1 MALQRRSGNRFQASI
16 WPGFVDAMTGLLLVL
31 MFVLTIFTVVQFVLR
46 DTISG
51 QETQLD
57 ELSAE
62 VALLAQALG
71 LEQNRTAALEA
82 DVGQLTSDLADAES
96 QASQQ
101 AVLIASLTQQR
112 DANAAALDEA
122 QDQITGF
129 EAQVAGLLSQ
139 QATAETTIL
148 TLRSEAEASAQTI
161 DGLQAAAAAD
171 AETIAALEAEGEG
184 ARATIAALELV
195 QTTLISEQEA
205 LNLALAI
212 AREEIDATTETARLA
227 AARADALDALV
238 ADLRRQAADD
248 QAEIQ
253 TLQTARDNDAEALSE
268 AEAAQLAEA
277 AAAEALRARLENAD
291 AELTA
296 MTMALEEQRRRAE
309 NTLTLLAAAE
319 AARADLDVR
328 LAEALLALQQAENDV
343 NRALNE
349 GDDLDARL
357 VAALGLQE
365 TTQAQLDAA
374 RAQLAAVTE
383 DREQLSVDLAA
394 ALAARDGAVGDLEE
408 IRAALEA
415 ALAESELSRAQ
426 VEERLAAAVLA
437 EQARVSELAAAQ
449 AAVAEAQSETSTMEE
464 RLRAA
469 LLAQGALETQVA
481 GLAEGRTETE
491 QERASLEARLSEALA
506 TLADAQAA
514 QDQQMTEAQRQE
526 ALLAAAN
533 AALADEQALSAESQR
548 QVALLNEQVRE
559 LRNQV
564 GRLQTLL
571 DIQDAEDAD
580 SQVQIENLT
589 DQLNTALARVA
600 SEERRRRVLEE
611 TERRR
616 LEEEAAR
623 LEAEAQDLRNYRSEF
638 FGRLRDVVADLD
650 GIRIEGD
657 RFVFSSEVLFQP
669 GRAELS
675 ASGRAEMANVAS
687 ILRTIANDIPEGI
700 DWIIRVDGHTDN
712 VPLSG
717 TGEYRNNWEL
727 SQARALSVVL
737 YMINNEGIDPNRLA
751 ANGFGEFQPINPEDT
766 VEARAQNRRIELKLT
781 ER

>member
-82 DVGQLTSDLADAES
+82 DVGQLTSDLADSES

-129 EAQVAGLLSQ
+129 EAQVAGLLAQ
-139 QATAETTIL
+139 QATAEATIL
-148 TLRSEAEASAQTI
+148 TLRSEAEASARTI
-161 DGLQAAAAAD
+161 DGLQADAAAD
-171 AETIAALEAEGEG
+171 AEAIAALEADGEG
-184 ARATIAALELV
+184 ARATIAALQLA

-205 LNLALAI
+205 LNLALAM

-238 ADLRRQAADD
+238 ADLRRQAVDD

-319 AARADLDVR
+319 AARAELDMR
-328 LAEALLALQQAENDV
+328 LAEALLARQQAENDV

-408 IRAALEA
+408 VRAALEA

-426 VEERLAAAVLA
+426 VEERFAAAVLA
-437 EQARVSELAAAQ
+437 EQARASELAAAQ
-449 AAVAEAQSETSTMEE
+449 AAVAAAQSETSTMEE

-481 GLAEGRTETE
+481 GLTEGRTETE

-506 TLADAQAA
+506 TLADARAA
-514 QDQQMTEAQRQE
+514 QDQQMTETQRQE

-533 AALADEQALSAESQR
+533 AALSDEQALSAESQR

-675 ASGRAEMANVAS
+675 PSGRAEMANVAS